1 MNYQGGYL
9 IGKIDKL
16 TDRKVNELL
25 RENGITELNGA
36 QGTILYALWNSEAMT
51 IREIADA
58 ASLAKTTLTSML
70 SRMEKAG
77 LVTQKEN
84 PADARSK
91 LIALTEKARELGN
104 VYQKV
109 SSSMQEAYYRGM
121 SEEEISAFETT
132 LRKVL
137 KNLEEY
143 R

>member
-1 MNYQGGYL
+1 MNYQGGYQ

-91 LIALTEKARELGN
+91 LIALTDKARELGN

-121 SEEEISAFETT
+121 SEEEINTFETA

>member
-91 LIALTEKARELGN
+91 LIALTDKARELGN
-104 VYQKV
+104 AYQKV

-121 SEEEISAFETT
+121 SEEEIKAFETA